1 VGFCGATYEL
11 MLTPSLGIEESSTGS
26 DLSIVILPVRT
37 GSEHDSFMKLCAWD
51 EKNLPSITHAIRTA
65 VAATVSVMI
74 ARLVQMPEAYWAA
87 IATLVVMQSTLGATL
102 TISVERIVATA
113 VGASVAALE
122 ASFVGANLVAFTI
135 AIVLIGLLS
144 NVFRM
149 EKTAYRYA
157 SITLTIIVLI
167 PRSGAPWTIALHRFI
182 EVSVGIIVALAVAAL
197 WPEHR
202 RPSPDN
208 TAE

>member
-1 VGFCGATYEL
+1 MSRQVCAIHRR
-11 MLTPSLGIEESSTGS
+11 TPFSVAIGLPWPIER
-26 DLSIVILPVRT
+26 ILPKQVRWKD
-37 GSEHDSFMKLCAWD
+37 HVRMKFWAWD
-51 EKNLPSITHAIRTA
+51 EKELPSITHAIRTA
-65 VAATVSVMI
+65 VATTVSLII

-102 TISVERIVATA
+102 TLSIDRIIATA
-113 VGASVAALE
+113 VGASVGAIE
-122 ASFVGANLVAFTI
+122 TNYFKANLVAFAI
-135 AIVLIGLLS
+135 AIFLVGLLS
-144 NVFRM
+144 IAFRLQ
-149 EKTAYRYA
+149 KTAYHYA

-167 PRSGAPWTIALHRFI
+167 PRSAAPWSIALHRFI

-202 RPSPDN
+202 RLSPKG